1 MRMSAL
7 AVRLRAAGKRTHM
20 LETAFLTS
28 ALALVEQA
36 ARLFPRRI
44 APRLVDSLERRL
56 AR

>member
-1 MRMSAL
+1 MRMSPL

-28 ALALVEQA
+28 ALTLVEQA
-36 ARLFPRRI
+36 ARLFPRRV
-44 APRLVDSLERRL
+44 ATRLVDRLERRL